1 MGVFVD
7 VFLPCFCCSLF
18 ITFHGIFIHI
28 YHKKSSNI
36 RYMDPVGMEETIIFR
51 SVLRGFQAGLI
62 HHTGLSKAGDV
73 DPSETHLAHV
83 SARIPAGNDP

>member
-1 MGVFVD
+1 
-7 VFLPCFCCSLF
+7 
-18 ITFHGIFIHI
+18 
-28 YHKKSSNI
+28 
-36 RYMDPVGMEETIIFR
+36 MDPVGMEETIIFR